1 MKLLTLPLMVAA
13 TLPAADLHSYCW
25 GFLNAHEERAEI
37 PDAQAQEIQKGHLE
51 HMERMAAAGRLL
63 AAGPLATPGGPRG
76 LLVYKCD
83 SAAQAEEWT
92 KPDPAVVNKRLRVEM
107 YRWTALGV
115 WGEPLATQLKVDPK
129 ANYTM
134 VRLPFAILMRTPKTS
149 DGAMPPEAV
158 RKSHFAYAMK
168 LAAEGKLRS
177 FGAFEG
183 APDKLGVFV
192 FAAITQEEARKLAE
206 AHVWFVADEA
216 VPRP

>member
-1 MKLLTLPLMVAA
+1 MSAGGHGIRGKMKPMTLLTLPLMVAA
-13 TLPAADLHSYCW
+13 TLPAADRHSYCW

-134 VRLPFAILMRTPKTS
+134 VRLPFAILHAHPENLGRRHAAGG
-149 DGAMPPEAV
+149 GAEIP
-158 RKSHFAYAMK
+158 
-168 LAAEGKLRS
+168 LRLR
-177 FGAFEG
+177 
-183 APDKLGVFV
+183 D
-192 FAAITQEEARKLAE
+192 EARGRRQAPL
-206 AHVWFVADEA
+206 VRGV
-216 VPRP
+216 